1 MSNTVG
7 YYDDLTARAHGVV
20 LLTSK
25 GCPTRR
31 AQAYC
36 CETGKRIRNDNEV
49 WVRSQMTYI
58 GAEIKYEIESD
69 KELF

>member
-1 MSNTVG
+1 MNTVSHQ
-7 YYDDLTARAHGVV
+7 DELTAIASGVI
-20 LLTSK
+20 LLTSV

-36 CETGKRIRNDNEV
+36 CKTGKCIRNDNET
-49 WVRSQMTYI
+49 WVRSQLELMRCPI
-58 GAEIKYEIESD
+58 IHEIESD